1 MKMHICVRCASPRTG
16 GSELRR
22 SATGSIQI
30 MQLEFV
36 KQMAIPGAGIPQAN
50 APTMDILSEVSVS
63 NEFVS
68 VAEKTYPAAPI
79 NT

>member
-1 MKMHICVRCASPRTG
+1 MKMHICVRCASPIMG

-36 KQMAIPGAGIPQAN
+36 KQIAIPRAGIPQAN